1 MLSYR
6 IENSTPATYTVWV
19 RGMAPDAAGD
29 SLHVG
34 LDGTAATTAD
44 KLTGF
49 QPNAWT
55 WSRTT
60 MDNLD
65 ANLDLS
71 VTGTYTLNVWM
82 REDGMRIDR
91 LLLVTD
97 TTYIPTGEGPAAS
110 PIQVISDTVAPGIT
124 SHVIQYGYDPLYR
137 LTEAT
142 YTGDIAATYLYSY
155 DPVGN
160 MRA

>member
-1 MLSYR
+1 
-6 IENSTPATYTVWV
+6 
-19 RGMAPDAAGD
+19 MAPDAAGD

-65 ANLDLS
+65 QR
-71 VTGTYTLNVWM
+71 YCTLF
-82 REDGMRIDR
+82 
-91 LLLVTD
+91 
-97 TTYIPTGEGPAAS
+97 
-110 PIQVISDTVAPGIT
+110 SDTRLKKIT
-124 SHVIQYGYDPLYR
+124 AVSPKRPLSQK
-137 LTEAT
+137 
-142 YTGDIAATYLYSY
+142 IYSLK
-155 DPVGN
+155 
-160 MRA
+160 RKL